1 MKKIIYLF
9 ISLLFL
15 MSCTTMEDAGKVL
28 RNEKIKTTDEFLVKK
43 KEPLILP
50 PDYDK
55 IPEPG
60 SIKSK
65 QKSEDDEIRKILKN
79 SQKKSNEIKSSISI
93 EDSII
98 DKIRK

>member
-1 MKKIIYLF
+1 M
-9 ISLLFL
+9 
-15 MSCTTMEDAGKVL
+15 
-28 RNEKIKTTDEFLVKK
+28 
-43 KEPLILP
+43 
-50 PDYDK
+50 
-55 IPEPG
+55 PEPG

-79 SQKKSNEIKSSISI
+79 SQKKSNENKSSISV